1 MPQEGGGGFPLIAA
15 TRTAGVPVIYVSV
28 GFRKGY
34 PEVSKNNTIFAS

>member
-1 MPQEGGGGFPLIAA
+1 MPQESGGGSPLIAV

-34 PEVSKNNTIFAS
+34 PEVS